1 MSQDHYEATLPVN
14 NGQGDTIG
22 PAWKRNA
29 ALFIASQ
36 TLSLFGSMLV
46 QYAMSWQVLL
56 STKSGSMMT
65 ISILCGFLPMF
76 FIAPF
81 GGVWADRYNR
91 KALTMLADGFVA
103 LVTLVLALL
112 FSAGYDSMVYL
123 FVAMALRAL
132 GSGIH
137 SPAVSALVPQIVPMD
152 QLTRVQALNGTL
164 QSVVMLLSPM
174 LSGALLTFMP
184 IQTVF
189 FIDVTT
195 AALAILLL
203 LVFVRVPSRE
213 RSAGEKAAGYFRDMA
228 EGIRYVKKHSFIKTF
243 FLFAV
248 VFQFF
253 AAPAAFLTPLQTTR
267 TFGEELWRLS
277 AIEVAFSVGMIGGG
291 LFVAAWGGFQ
301 NKIHT
306 MAVAFFGVGFGTM
319 FLGLVQPFWLY
330 LAFMALIGISMPLF
344 NTPAMVLL
352 QQRVEPEFHG
362 RIFGVMSMISSIVM
376 PLGMLV
382 FGPLA
387 DVASIEWMLIG
398 TGIIY
403 MVQSVFLLRNKAL
416 LEAGKPL

>member
-1 MSQDHYEATLPVN
+1 MSQEHNKTGLPMQ
-14 NGQGDTIG
+14 NGQSDTIG

-65 ISILCGFLPMF
+65 ISVLCGFLPMF

-81 GGVWADRYNR
+81 AGVWADRYNR
-91 KALTMLADGFVA
+91 KSLAMLADGFVA

-112 FSAGYDSMVYL
+112 FSAGHDSMVYL
-123 FVAMALRAL
+123 FVAMGLRAV

-137 SPAVSALVPQIVPMD
+137 SPAVNALIPQIVPTD
-152 QLTRVQALNGTL
+152 KLTRVQALNGTL
-164 QSVVMLLSPM
+164 QSVVTLLSPM
-174 LSGALLTFMP
+174 LSGVLLTFMP

-189 FIDVTT
+189 FIDVST
-195 AALAILLL
+195 AALAIILL
-203 LVFVRVPSRE
+203 LVFVRVPLRA
-213 RSAGEKAAGYFRDMA
+213 RNVGEKVNGYFRDMA
-228 EGIRYVKKHSFIKTF
+228 EGIRYVKKHSYIKAF

-267 TFGEELWRLS
+267 SFGEELWRLS

-291 LFVAAWGGFQ
+291 LLVAAWGGFQ

-306 MAVAFFGVGFGTM
+306 MAIAFFGVGLGTA
-319 FLGLVQPFWLY
+319 FLGVVQPFWLY
-330 LAFMALIGISMPLF
+330 LVFMALIGVSMPLF

-362 RIFGVMSMISSIVM
+362 RIFGVMAMISSIVM

-387 DVASIEWMLIG
+387 DVVSIELMLVG

-403 MVQSVFLLRNKAL
+403 MVESGFLLKNKPL
-416 LEAGKPL
+416 LDAGKP